1 MSATI
6 FTGPIGAGNVLQSDG
21 TGTLAGL
28 GGSSGTQNVGLC
40 EMVQTSAIVQATAS
54 AAMSVVIPAASMITG
69 IDVYVTT
76 AFTNSATLSV
86 GTTSANA
93 NELATG
99 VTVSSVGKVS
109 ITPTTL
115 VPAWVNTSATQDVQI
130 FVKSSAAPSG
140 GTGAAV
146 LVVKYA
152 QSINAYPTDQYT

>member
-1 MSATI
+1 MSATV
-6 FTGPIGAGNVLQSDG
+6 FTGPLAAGNVLQSDG

-28 GGSSGTQNVGLC
+28 GGSSGTQNVGQA
-40 EMVQTSAIVQATAS
+40 EMVQTASIVQSSTAAATII
-54 AAMSVVIPAASMITG
+54 VIPAASMITG

-76 AFTNSATLSV
+76 AFTNSATLGI
-86 GTTSANA
+86 GTSTAA

-99 VTVSSVGKVS
+99 VTVSSIGKVS

-115 VPAWVNTSATQDVQI
+115 VPAWVNTSATQDVQ
-130 FVKSSAAPSG
+130 VYVNSSAAPSG

-152 QSINAYPTDQYT
+152 QSINAYPTKQYT